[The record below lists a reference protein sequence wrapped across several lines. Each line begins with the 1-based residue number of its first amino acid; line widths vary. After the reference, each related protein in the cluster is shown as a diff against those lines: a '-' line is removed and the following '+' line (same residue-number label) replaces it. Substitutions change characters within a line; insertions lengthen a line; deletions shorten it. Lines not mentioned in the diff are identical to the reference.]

1 MCKGPHVKHTGEIR
15 RDCFKVDSLA
25 GAYWRGDEKNP
36 QLTRLYAI
44 AFEDKKKLKEY
55 LELRRL
61 AQERDHRKLGAELS
75 LFVIDDD
82 VGQGLPLWLPNGTVI
97 REELEAYAKEMEF
110 KAGFQRVSTPH
121 LTKESLYHTSGH
133 LPYYKDG
140 MYPPMVLDDGE
151 PYYLKP
157 MNCPHH
163 HKIFAAR
170 PRSYRDLPFRLAEY
184 GTCYRYEKA
193 GSLAG
198 LLRVRMLSMND
209 AHIYCTP
216 EQLRD
221 EFKDVLDMHK
231 VLSLIHI

>member
-1 MCKGPHVKHTGEIR
+1 M
-15 RDCFKVDSLA
+15 
-25 GAYWRGDEKNP
+25 
-36 QLTRLYAI
+36 
-44 AFEDKKKLKEY
+44 
-55 LELRRL
+55 
-61 AQERDHRKLGAELS
+61 
-75 LFVIDDD
+75 IDDD

-198 LLRVRMLSMND
+198 LLRVRML
-209 AHIYCTP
+209 
-216 EQLRD
+216 
-221 EFKDVLDMHK
+221 
-231 VLSLIHI
+231 LSLIHISEPTRPY